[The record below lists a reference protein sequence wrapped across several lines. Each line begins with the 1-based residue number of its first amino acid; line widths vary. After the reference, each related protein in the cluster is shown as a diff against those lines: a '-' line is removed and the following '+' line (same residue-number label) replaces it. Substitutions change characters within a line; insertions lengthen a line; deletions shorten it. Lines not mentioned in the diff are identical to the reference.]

1 MWFLNL
7 KVLINSSFINH
18 LGVQCFFP
26 ACLSG
31 YFVVMTL
38 PDECSFIR
46 NEETSPIKVFRKVV
60 EWRLQS
66 ESLLE
71 TLLFAKSELL
81 LSRQNGNTD
90 PTLKGFS
97 LHLTSEN
104 ICRKRIKIIKSGYL
118 PQDCD
123 CSSDREVSRIYS
135 PGLSLRSQVSGTV
148 FISLL
153 VPDFKNQ
160 VLELYSKL
168 CIQMK

>member
-1 MWFLNL
+1 MCFLNL

-18 LGVQCFFP
+18 LGVRCFFP

-66 ESLLE
+66 
-71 TLLFAKSELL
+71 LFAKSELL

-104 ICRKRIKIIKSGYL
+104 ICRKRIKIIKSEYL